1 MQSGF
6 TSIRYADVGTPLPAL
21 SQSPVIWPTS
31 PDAAANAVQTITVSG
46 GSSGTFT
53 LTFGGATTGDIAYDE
68 IAAMVEEALEALS
81 TIGEGNVKVTGD
93 PGGPFTVEFIR
104 DLGKQ
109 DVAELTANDSNTD
122 ATVAVAEV
130 TPGSAGGGIWLPVPN
145 IDPEKDVRL
154 VPDST
159 VRSLYSPGS
168 SRPTQTH
175 IIRVAIAE
183 IQLVTTESAMEALEF
198 IFPAFDKPNANTMAL
213 SAVSKES
220 PYVALALEVPEGVFE
235 FKKVA
240 PNHETQIDLLFNDIT
255 QPEFTLV
262 THEDAN
268 RDVGFFHKFTA

>member
-6 TSIRYADVGTPLPAL
+6 TSIRYAPVGTPLPAITKG
-21 SQSPVIWPTS
+21 PVVWPTS
-31 PDAAANAVQTITVSG
+31 PGAAANAVQTITIAASA
-46 GSSGTFT
+46 GTFT
-53 LTFGGATTGDIAYDE
+53 LTWGGKTTVAIDYDAVASE
-68 IAAMVEEALEALS
+68 VEDALENLES
-81 TIGEGNVKVTGD
+81 IGEGNVSVTGSI
-93 PGGPFTVEFIR
+93 GGPYIVEFIR
-104 DLGKQ
+104 DLGNQ
-109 DVAELTANDSNTD
+109 AVALIEADATNLNGGT
-122 ATVAVAEV
+122 ATVAET
-130 TPGSAGGGIWLPVPN
+130 TPGTAGGGIWLPVPN